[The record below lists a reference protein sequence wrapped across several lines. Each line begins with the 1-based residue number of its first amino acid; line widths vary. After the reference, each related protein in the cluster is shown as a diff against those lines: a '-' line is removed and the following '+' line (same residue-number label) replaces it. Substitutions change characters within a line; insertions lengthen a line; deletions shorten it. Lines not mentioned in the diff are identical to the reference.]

1 MAGTSELSARD
12 FDTPSI
18 IRYLTASSDGVLVT
32 IPYTTQ
38 QTHSGR
44 FFFTNF
50 YNATVASSGTID
62 ILVST
67 GSDATKTPH
76 IAVMADMGA
85 AATLSIYEGVTT
97 SNDGTTLT
105 VFNANRQSAKVSTTL
120 VFQTPTVTGTGT
132 TLLLNHY
139 ISGGTTGNAV
149 GGSSTD
155 FARITEMVLKP
166 STKYLFRATNLG
178 AGAVAG
184 SVQVGFFE
192 DV

>member
-12 FDTPSI
+12 FDNPSI
-18 IRYLTASSDGVLVT
+18 IRYLTSSSDGVLVT
-32 IPYTTQ
+32 LPYTIQ
-38 QTHSGR
+38 QLHSGR
-44 FFFTNF
+44 FFFANF
-50 YNATVASSGTID
+50 YNASVASSGTID
-62 ILVST
+62 ILITT
-67 GSDATKTPH
+67 GSTTVPH

-85 AATLSIYEGVTT
+85 AATISIYEAVTT
-97 SNDGTTLT
+97 SADGTPLT
-105 VFNANRQSAKVSTTL
+105 AFNANRQSTKVTTAS
-120 VFQTPTVTGTGT
+120 VFQTPTITNTGT

-155 FARITEMVLKP
+155 FARIPEIVLKA
-166 STKYLFRATNLG
+166 STKYLFRATNLS

-184 SVQVGFFE
+184 SVQLGWFE